1 MFELIERYGF
11 GRFEE
16 NDGTAESVSSDC
28 DVEKP
33 KSKKKQKTNTR
44 QLYSAVSNL
53 DNFDENTAPKRT
65 GKKYYTSLE
74 HGSIFTVNS

>member
-11 GRFEE
+11 ERFEE
-16 NDGTAESVSSDC
+16 NEGTTESVSSDC

-53 DNFDENTAPKRT
+53 DNFEENTVPKRT
-65 GKKYYTSLE
+65 GKKLFHHNNTLY
-74 HGSIFTVNS
+74 

>member
-11 GRFEE
+11 ERFEE
-16 NDGTAESVSSDC
+16 NDAATESISSDC

-44 QLYSAVSNL
+44 QLYNAVSNL
-53 DNFDENTAPKRT
+53 DNFEESTVPKRT
-65 GKKYYTSLE
+65 GKKYFFNY
-74 HGSIFTVNS
+74 I